1 MHGVYWI
8 TADTSAPG
16 HPRQPAL
23 APRAPVVLGSET
35 GVPAEQLPILPL
47 AIVLCPRGG
56 HALYADLLKFRRAGI
71 DVLVS
76 MLSDDQIDMLELQ
89 QEALTAKRLGMDF
102 LHHPVPDHHIPG
114 DPRSFRAF
122 VNGLAERLRDGRRIG
137 IHCWGSIGRAPL
149 TTACTLIHLGWK
161 PQAALAAIESAR
173 GCEVPETEEQKQWVL
188 NYQASA

>member
-23 APRAPVVLGSET
+23 APRTPVVLGSET
-35 GVPAEQLPILPL
+35 GVPAEHVPILPL

-114 DPRSFRAF
+114 DPRAFRAF

>member
-1 MHGVYWI
+1 VNGVYWI
-8 TADTSAPG
+8 YRDASAPDLPAQRALG
-16 HPRQPAL
+16 HV
-23 APRAPVVLGSET
+23 APVRRSPKT
-35 GVPAEQLPILPL
+35 GGWAEQVPTPL

-56 HALYADLLKFRRAGI
+56 SALYQDLLKLRRAGI

-89 QEALTAKRLGMDF
+89 QEALIAERLGMSF
-102 LHHPVPDHHIPG
+102 VHHAIPDHQIPG
-114 DPRSFRAF
+114 NPHAFRAL
-122 VNGLAERLRDGRRIG
+122 VHDLAQRLRDGHRVG

-173 GCEVPETEEQKQWVL
+173 GCEVPETEEQRQWVL
-188 NYQASA
+188 NFKAPA